1 MPLAKDTE
9 IERLTARFVD
19 RTLPK
24 PEWTHRAHFAVALAL
39 RRSEAMDARADMPNL
54 IRAYNTATGV
64 KNSDTEGYH
73 ETITLASLRATN
85 SFLDAATPGTSL
97 TEVLDRLMSSRYG
110 RSDWL
115 FEHWSRERLF
125 SVEARRHWC
134 EPDLADLPF

>member
-39 RRSEAMDARADMPNL
+39 LRSEAMHARADMPNL

-73 ETITLASLRATN
+73 ETITLASLRAAN

-115 FEHWSRERLF
+115 FEHWSRDRLF
-125 SVEARRHWC
+125 SVEARLHWC

>member
-1 MPLAKDTE
+1 MTFITNTE
-9 IERLTARFVD
+9 IDRLTARFLD

-39 RRSEAMDARADMPNL
+39 LRSMAVDAEAEMPNL

-64 KNSDTEGYH
+64 ENSDTEGYH
-73 ETITLASLRATN
+73 ETITLASLRAAK
-85 SFLDAATPGTSL
+85 SFLKAAPPETPL
-97 TEVLDRLMSSRYG
+97 ADILDHLMDSKFG

-115 FEHWSRERLF
+115 FEHWSRDRLF

-134 EPDLADLPF
+134 TPDLADLPF